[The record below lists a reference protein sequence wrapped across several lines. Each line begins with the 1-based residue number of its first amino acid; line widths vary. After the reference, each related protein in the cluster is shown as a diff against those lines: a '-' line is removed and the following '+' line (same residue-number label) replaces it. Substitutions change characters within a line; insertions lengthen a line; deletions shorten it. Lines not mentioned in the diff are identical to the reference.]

1 MDTINSIFPVGVVQT
16 GDMVTD
22 DSESGDTTQ
31 TNSSLYFRRGCSSS
45 ITRRRFL
52 HTIGGG
58 VAATSLAG
66 CLSTGETLPDTIRIG
81 AMGPTDSP
89 MGQSIINAATL
100 AVEEINA
107 GGGIDGTKLALLTR
121 NTKGDPKTARSV
133 YRELTQKKDVHATT
147 GIFGSEVLLSLF
159 PLIAEAE
166 TIHLGSGAATHEATL
181 KVHEQYSKYKYFFRV
196 GPPST
201 HHLTEHMA
209 AFAREEFPSLGWN
222 RIALLA
228 EEFKWAESI
237 AEELNSQFMN
247 SSAVESVITEHISPD
262 TTDFASVYDT
272 LETVDIDGVFTILG
286 HIGTKSLSEWASLQ
300 PSFGYGG
307 IHGPAQN
314 PSYYEATNGA
324 ARYAYSWASAT
335 PESEITEETIP
346 FANSYHE
353 MFDGYPVSTG
363 YITYDAV
370 HMLKKAIKIAT
381 SVEPEQLISEFEAM
395 THTGTTGEIEFVGKL
410 SRYTHDV
417 KVGPGFVHGVFFQW
431 QERENRGEQVV
442 IRPQKLATGEY
453 ERPAW
458 IRE

>member
-1 MDTINSIFPVGVVQT
+1 MGIINNIFPDGVVQA
-16 GDMVTD
+16 GDMVPD
-22 DSESGDTTQ
+22 DSESGDATQ
-31 TNSSLYFRRGCSSS
+31 TNSSLF
-45 ITRRRFL
+45 RRRFL
-52 HTIGGG
+52 RTVGGG
-58 VAATSLAG
+58 VGITSLAG
-66 CLSTGETLPDTIRIG
+66 CLSTGETLPETIRIG
-81 AMGPTDSP
+81 AMGPTDSL
-89 MGQSIINAATL
+89 MGQSIVNAATL

-107 GGGIDGTKLALLTR
+107 DGGIDGTKLELLTR
-121 NTKGDPKTARSV
+121 DTEGKPNVARSV
-133 YRELTQKKDVHATT
+133 YRELTKEKNVHATT
-147 GIFGSEVLLSLF
+147 GIFESEVLLSLF

-181 KVHEQYSKYKYFFRV
+181 KVHKHYSKYKYFFRV

-201 HHLTEHMA
+201 HHLTELMA
-209 AFAREEFPSLGWN
+209 AFAREEFPKLGWN

-237 AEELNSQFMN
+237 AEELSSVFMN
-247 SSAVESVITEHISPD
+247 SNTVEAVTTEHITAD
-262 TTDFASVYDT
+262 TTDFASLYHT
-272 LETVDIDGVFTILG
+272 LETEDIDGVFTILG
-286 HIGTKSLSEWASLQ
+286 HIGTDSLSAWASLQ

-307 IHGPAQN
+307 IHAQAQN

-324 ARYAYSWASAT
+324 AQYTYSWSSAT
-335 PESEITEETIP
+335 PESEITEKTVP

-353 MFDGYPVSTG
+353 TFDGYPVSTG

-370 HMLKKAIKIAT
+370 HMLKKAIKIST
-381 SVEPEQLISEFEAM
+381 SVETEQLISELEAM
-395 THTGTTGEIEFVGKL
+395 AHTGTTGEIEFVGQL

-453 ERPAW
+453 EQPERF
-458 IRE
+458 RE